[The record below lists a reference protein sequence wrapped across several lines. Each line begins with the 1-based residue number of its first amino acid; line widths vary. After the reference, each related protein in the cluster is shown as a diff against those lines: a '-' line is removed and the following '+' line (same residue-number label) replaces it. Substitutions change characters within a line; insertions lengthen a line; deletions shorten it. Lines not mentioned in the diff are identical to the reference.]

1 MENKNLTLG
10 SLFDGSGGFPLG
22 GLISGITPLWAS
34 EIEPFPIR
42 VTTKRLPQMKHYGD
56 VSAQN
61 GADLPPVDIITFGSP
76 CQDMSVA
83 GKRSGLDGERSSLF
97 YQAVRIVKEMRCKTN
112 GKYPR
117 FVVWENVQGAFSSN
131 KGEDFRAV
139 LSSLCKI
146 KREDYAVPELPN
158 GKWDNAGCIMG
169 EDFSLAW
176 RLFDAQYWGVPQRR
190 KRIYLVADLD
200 GGSAGKILFESE
212 GVSGYTPQ
220 GFRSWQ
226 GTAGSAEESVGA
238 SSLCLNDQG
247 GQRMDVTEDFT
258 ATLRAASNHPPLVF
272 ENHSQDTRY
281 KGPLNV
287 AQTMLSTYGTGG
299 NNQPFVLETPK
310 TLKIRS
316 GCEGGGKG
324 ALIQENKSATLS
336 CNNDQTVFV
345 PKCYGIC
352 SKDSNSMKSD
362 NPHSGFYE
370 AETSRCLD
378 ANGGNPSCNQG
389 GMAVVAVQGSMIGRA
404 EKNGPQGSG
413 IGEDVSFTLNTADRH
428 AVAFSQEA
436 YDKYVENNT
445 GSSLRASGGMYG
457 GGSETLVYSTSKNSY
472 HTEAEENLANALVA
486 TDYKDP
492 PTVAEEPQYIIRR
505 LTPTECARLQ
515 GFPDWWCDDLG
526 TENPTEED
534 IAYWSEVFET
544 HRKIMGTSTKP
555 KTEKQII
562 KWLKDPYSDAAE
574 YKMWGNGVALPNVCF
589 VLAGIV
595 YYSQFPPFLL

>member
-61 GADLPPVDIITFGSP
+61 GANLPPVDIITFGSP

-158 GKWDNAGCIMG
+158 GKWDNAGCIMA

-212 GVSGYTPQ
+212 GVSGYTSQ

-281 KGPLNV
+281 KGPLDV
-287 AQTMLSTYGTGG
+287 AQTVSSTYGMGG

-370 AETSRCLD
+370 AETSQCLD

-436 YDKYVENNT
+436 YDKYVENDT

-472 HTEAEENLANALVA
+472 HTEAEENLANTLVA

-526 TENPTEED
+526 TENPTEDD